1 MVSKSLK
8 WLFFALVAYASY
20 LLVLLSLPYLAM
32 KPDIDFLL
40 TKQFVYHIDI
50 WRWSFYVHVFSSAFV
65 IISGLLQFNRWTIR
79 SYPKIHKV
87 SGYVYVSCLL
97 LISGPGALIMS
108 LYANGGFW
116 PQLSFTL
123 LSVLWIGFTLYALI
137 LVYKKRYVDHGNW
150 LLRSYALTL
159 SAVTLRFY
167 LMIFDF
173 LDVPLGPIE
182 SYTIVA
188 YASWIPNLIFAEILI
203 RRGFVEKLFKE

>member
-1 MVSKSLK
+1 MLSKSFK
-8 WLFFALVAYASY
+8 WIFSGLVVYASY
-20 LLVLLSLPYLAM
+20 LLALLSIPYLEM
-32 KPDIDFLL
+32 KPNIDFLL

-50 WRWSFYVHVFSSAFV
+50 WRWAFYLHVFSSVFV
-65 IISGLLQFNRWTIR
+65 IVSGLLQFNRWSIKR
-79 SYPKIHKV
+79 HPKIHRV
-87 SGYVYVSCLL
+87 SGYVYVSVLL
-97 LISGPGALIMS
+97 VISGPGALVMS

-123 LSVLWIGFTLYALI
+123 LSVLWIGFTFYALI
-137 LVYKKRYVDHGNW
+137 LVYKKRYIEHGKW

-173 LDVPLGPIE
+173 FNVPLGPIE

-188 YASWIPNLIFAEILI
+188 YLSWIPNLIFAEWLI
-203 RRGFVEKLFKE
+203 RRKFVEKLLG

>member
-1 MVSKSLK
+1 MLSKSLK
-8 WLFFALVAYASY
+8 WLFAGLVIYASY
-20 LLVLLSLPYLAM
+20 LLALLSLPYLAM
-32 KPDIDFLL
+32 KPAVDFLL

-50 WRWSFYVHVFSSAFV
+50 WRLAFYVHVFSSIFV
-65 IISGLLQFNRWTIR
+65 IVSGLLQFNRWTIKR
-79 SYPKIHKV
+79 HPTIHRV
-87 SGYVYVSCLL
+87 SGYVYISVLL
-97 LISGPGALIMS
+97 LISGPGALVMS

-123 LSVLWIGFTLYALI
+123 LSILWISFTLYALI
-137 LVYKKRYVDHGNW
+137 LVYKKRYIDHGKW

-173 LDVPLGPIE
+173 LNVPLGPVE

-188 YASWIPNLIFAEILI
+188 YASWIPNLVFAEWLI
-203 RRGFVEKLFKE
+203 RRKFVEKLFV